1 MKINFDDTSYIQIS
15 KSPTDKIQIV
25 LSAKDNKNPYS
36 SIINSAEISLDQ
48 FIEIINEL
56 LPNFK

>member
-15 KSPTDKIQIV
+15 RSHTDKIQIV
-25 LSAKDNKNPYS
+25 LSAKDNKNPYN

-48 FIEIINEL
+48 FLQIISEV
-56 LPNFK
+56 LPDLK